1 MASYPQ
7 IPVDFGFSDEHDL
20 LRQSARRLL
29 QERCTLQDVRRV
41 AESESGVDPS
51 LWKEIVGLG
60 WTGLVVPEAH
70 GGAGLDHLTLALLLE
85 ETGRALLPSPLLATI
100 FAGFA
105 LEAAGDETQQ
115 ARWLPAIASGDVLG
129 ALALCETEGAWLPDE
144 LRASAEPTENGFV
157 LRGVK
162 PLVMAGAQAGLVI
175 APFREPGGRL
185 ALFAVE
191 TPSTGL
197 SIDAESPLDPTRRT
211 ARLRFDGVRVGRDA
225 RLAGDGASALERTYL
240 RATAALAAE
249 MVGGAETVLGLVRE
263 YAIARKQFDRQI
275 GAFQAVKYPIVDLMT
290 GVELSRTHAL
300 GAAVALDHAPENA
313 AVAVRMAKALVS
325 DTYAFGV
332 RKGVQLHGGY
342 GFTWDCDVHW
352 FFKRALWSR
361 AFLGDAVHH
370 RKALANDLFGA

>member
-7 IPVDFGFSDEHDL
+7 IPIDFGFTDEHDL

-41 AESESGVDPS
+41 AESESGLDES

-70 GGAGLDHLTLALLLE
+70 GGAGLDHLSLALLLE
-85 ETGRALLPSPLLATI
+85 ETGRALLPSPLLGTI

-105 LEAAGDETQQ
+105 LEAGGDEKQQ
-115 ARWLPAIASGDVLG
+115 ARFLPAIASGDVI
-129 ALALCETEGAWLPDE
+129 ATLALCETEGAWLPAD
-144 LRASAEPTENGFV
+144 LRATAEPAEDGYV

-162 PLVMAGAQAGLVI
+162 PLVLSGHRAGLVV

-191 TPSTGL
+191 TPTAGL
-197 SIDAESPLDPTRRT
+197 SIEAESGIDPTRRT

-225 RLAGDGASALERTYL
+225 RLVGDGTSALARAYL
-240 RATAALAAE
+240 RATAALSAE
-249 MVGGAETVLGLVRE
+249 MVGGTETVLGLVRE

-275 GAFQAVKYPIVDLMT
+275 GSFQGVKYPIVDLMT
-290 GVELSRTHAL
+290 GLELARTHAY
-300 GAAVALDHAPENA
+300 GAAVALDHAPETA
-313 AVAVRMAKALVS
+313 LVAVRMAKASIS

-370 RKALANDLFGA
+370 RRALADDLFAS